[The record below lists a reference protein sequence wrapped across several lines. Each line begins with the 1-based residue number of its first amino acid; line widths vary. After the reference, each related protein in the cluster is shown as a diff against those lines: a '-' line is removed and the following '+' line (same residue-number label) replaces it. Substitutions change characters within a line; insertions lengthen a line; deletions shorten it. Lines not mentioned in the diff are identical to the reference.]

1 MAFDVTA
8 ARAAGYSDKEIA
20 EHLAAQSNFR
30 IDQARKA
37 GYSDAEI
44 IGHLEPTAAAGS
56 PQTLTPSG
64 TANIAVHQARLKKAQ
79 ADLQEEQARSDY
91 LHSPLGKYAE
101 LNKGMTIGT
110 LDTGQ
115 NLIRGLVAAPVA
127 GIAGAVASPF
137 VGNSKAADIVEGTQQ
152 FIQGQ
157 PYSEV
162 GQGAQQMYTRPISA
176 FVAGADKAGQAVTDV
191 TGSPALGTAV
201 TTGIQAAPAFLAP
214 ETRGAFAS
222 AGRGLISRIGAR
234 SAAPGAGAAAGAQ
247 ATSAAIDP
255 AAVAK
260 AQSYAQSAGLDWNAL
275 SDPIRQRLSE
285 IAATGTDMSQ
295 LDAAAIAREA
305 RLGSLPVPVPATR
318 GQLAGNRV
326 AIRNEGNAAATT
338 AGQPIADIHIAAN
351 QALLDNLD
359 VLKGKVSG
367 TGATAATATT
377 PEQAGAVVQGALRK
391 GEAVSKANYRQLY
404 DTAENA
410 APGATV
416 SAQPF
421 YDLLENNP
429 DVQHLGFVQSWLKRG
444 KVTTSESTGG
454 VTVDTQRPI
463 SLQELQDLKSQATE
477 IARTGGQEGYY
488 AGKVADAARQAIME
502 HPDAA
507 AAYNAAD
514 AAFKAHKI
522 KYEDQGAVSD
532 LVSNASR
539 TDRTTALSN
548 TVKAVT
554 SGAPEEI
561 RQIKATLL
569 TDPDPAVRTAG
580 RAAWREVRAQV
591 IQQIKDR
598 ATQGVGVVEGGA
610 PNLTPS
616 GLNNAIAAFGPEKL
630 DEIFGPGTTR
640 QLQNIL
646 QAAKD
651 VKVIPS
657 TGGGSVGSST
667 VQNAL
672 AFLEK
677 GLITA
682 TSKIPIVGKMA
693 SGAMQAASDIGAAAR
708 TTKTAT
714 TTPLTAALAKANAKA
729 ARADALRK
737 AAGALKTAPLSE
749 LGRQSPQ

>member
-1 MAFDVTA
+1 MAFDVAA

-37 GYSDAEI
+37 GYSDTEI
-44 IGHLEPTAAAGS
+44 IGHLEPTAAAGA
-56 PQTLTPSG
+56 PQALNPSG
-64 TANIAVHQARLKKAQ
+64 TAVVAQHQARLAKAQ
-79 ADLQEEQARSDY
+79 SDLKDEQARAAY
-91 LHSPLGKYAE
+91 LHSPLGAAVE
-101 LNKGMTIGT
+101 TGKGFTIGT

-115 NLIRGLVAAPVA
+115 NLVRGIPGGIIGGLSGLAAL
-127 GIAGAVASPF
+127 PF
-137 VGNSKAADIVEGTQQ
+137 VGPSRAADVVQNVSGA
-152 FIQGQ
+152 IQGQ
-157 PYSEV
+157 PYSDV
-162 GQGAQQMYTRPISA
+162 GKAAGQTISS
-176 FVAGADKAGQAVTDV
+176 FVDKANRPGEYVAEA
-191 TGSPALGTAV
+191 TGSPALGAGV
-201 TTGIQAAPAFLAP
+201 TTAIQGGLAFLAP

-222 AGRGLISRIGAR
+222 VGRGLVSRVAPG
-234 SAAPGAGAAAGAQ
+234 SAARAAGAAVGAQ

-295 LDAAAIAREA
+295 LDAASIAREA

-318 GQLAGNRV
+318 GQLAGDRV
-326 AIRNEGNAAATT
+326 AIRNEGNAAATR

-359 VLKGKVSG
+359 VLKSKVSG
-367 TGATAATATT
+367 TGASAATATT

-391 GEAVSKANYRQLY
+391 GEAVSKANYKGLY
-404 DTAENA
+404 DTAEAVNPA
-410 APGATV
+410 ATV

-421 YDLLENNP
+421 YDLLQSNP
-429 DVQHLGFVQSWLKRG
+429 DVQNLGFVKTWLNKAKVQSTNTTDG
-444 KVTTSESTGG
+444 ITVTE
-454 VTVDTQRPI
+454 QRPI
-463 SLQELQDLKSQATE
+463 SLQELQNLKSQAVE
-477 IARTGGQEGYY
+477 IARTGGIPGLA
-488 AGKVADAARQAIME
+488 AGKVVAAAKEAILE
-502 HPDAA
+502 HPESA
-507 AAYNAAD
+507 AAYQAAD
-514 AAFKAHKI
+514 QAFSAHKI
-522 KYEDQGAVSD
+522 KYEDQGAVQD

-569 TDPDPAVRTAG
+569 TDPDPAVRAAG
-580 RAAWREVRAQV
+580 RQAWREVRAQV
-591 IQQIKDR
+591 VQQIKDR
-598 ATQGVGVVEGGA
+598 ATQGVGTVEGGA
-610 PNLTPS
+610 QNLTPS
-616 GLNNAIAAFGPEKL
+616 GLNAAIRSFGPEKL

-640 QLQNIL
+640 QLYKIL
-646 QAAKD
+646 DAAKD

-657 TGGGSVGSST
+657 TGGGSIGSST
-667 VQNAL
+667 LQNIL
-672 AFLEK
+672 SFLEK
-677 GLITA
+677 GTTA
-682 TSKIPIVGKMA
+682 VVSKIPGIGKPA
-693 SGAMQAASDIGAAAR
+693 AGALQAASDVYAAGAAAKR
-708 TTKTAT
+708 AT
-714 TTPLTAALAKANAKA
+714 TTPLTDALAKANAKA

-737 AAGALKTAPLSE
+737 AAGALRTAPLSE